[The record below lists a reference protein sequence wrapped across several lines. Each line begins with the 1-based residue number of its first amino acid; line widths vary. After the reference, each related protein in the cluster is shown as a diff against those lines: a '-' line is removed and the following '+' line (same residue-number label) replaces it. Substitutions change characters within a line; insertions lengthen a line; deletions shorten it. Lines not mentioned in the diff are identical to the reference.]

1 MQRDLR
7 PGCRVARQD
16 IPGIVGVVVSVRNG
30 QAQVRWSEH
39 FSQWVEE
46 KRLMLVRDVN
56 QKARHSHD

>member
-1 MQRDLR
+1 MRHDLR
-7 PGCRVARQD
+7 PGSRVARID

-39 FSQWVEE
+39 FEQWAET
-46 KRLMLVRDVN
+46 KLLMLVRDVN